1 VDSNVEKNYE
11 AGDEPEAH
19 KSDWSLRPVHRI
31 DVTVVKYGERGPVYR
46 VMYAGEVLRARA
58 RCPLFEACR
67 ALLAKGITGRLELWR
82 PGKTTFDVACD
93 VEVGAQ
99 HTIIETAEV
108 SLRLAKW
115 APVSPEA
122 ICRLRHRVLAATD
135 PSQVLPLPTPE
146 EQTPEFDEEPEEP
159 EGPAE

>member
-1 VDSNVEKNYE
+1 MEKTQTHDVGEAEVDRTSE
-11 AGDEPEAH
+11 
-19 KSDWSLRPVHRI
+19 WRPQQRTHRI

-82 PGKTTFDVACD
+82 AGKATFDAACD
-93 VEVGAQ
+93 IEVGAQ

-115 APVSPEA
+115 VPVSPEA
-122 ICRLRHRVLAATD
+122 ISRLRHRVLAATD
-135 PSQVLPLPTPE
+135 PSQVPLPTPE
-146 EQTPEFDEEPEEP
+146 EQTPEFDEEPEES
-159 EGPAE
+159 EGLAE